1 MVADTYSSS
10 HVQPAKPL
18 TGLSKLWAT
27 RRVWLIG
34 YLFILPW
41 LIALVLFDIIPFVM
55 NLYLSLTDY
64 SVGSIS
70 SVNWVGLENYQQ
82 MSADP
87 LFWRSLGNT
96 AVYLVMS
103 VPLTLLLALI
113 IALLLNTE
121 IRAVGAFR
129 TLYYIP
135 SVIPVVA
142 GTIIFLW
149 MLNTRFGI
157 VNQLLLTVGLQ
168 PVRWLSNPDWIKPAM
183 VLVSLWGFG
192 AQMIIFLAALQD
204 IPEQLYES
212 VSIDGGG
219 LWERLRFV
227 TIPLMTPTI
236 LFNLLIGIINGFQV
250 FTTAYIML
258 GPNGGPLQSGLFF
271 MMHIYNNAF
280 RYFDMGYSSALSFIL
295 FIIILIFT
303 MLMMRSSNRWVY
315 YGDEGEAS

>member
-1 MVADTYSSS
+1 MTLESYSSPQ
-10 HVQPAKPL
+10 VQPQGRFP
-18 TGLSKLWAT
+18 GMVRLWDT
-27 RRVWLIG
+27 RRAWILG

-41 LIALVLFDIIPFVM
+41 LISLVLFDVIPFIT

-64 SVGSIS
+64 SVGPVASAQ
-70 SVNWVGLENYQQ
+70 WVGLAKYQEMFQ
-82 MSADP
+82 DQ
-87 LFWRSLGNT
+87 LFWKSLGNT

-103 VPLTLLLALI
+103 VPLILLVALA
-113 IALLLNTE
+113 IALLLSTE
-121 IRAVGAFR
+121 IRAVGLFR

-149 MLNTRFGI
+149 MLNTRFGV
-157 VNQLLLTVGLQ
+157 VNQFLLVLGLQ
-168 PVRWLSNPDWIKPAM
+168 PVRWLSSTDWTKPAM

-212 VSIDGGG
+212 VAIDGGG
-219 LWERLRFV
+219 LWQRLRYI

-236 LFNLLIGIINGFQV
+236 LFNLLVGIINGFQV

-258 GPNGGPLQSGLFF
+258 GPGGGPLQSGLFY

-280 RYFDMGYSSALSFIL
+280 RYFNMSYSAALSFML
-295 FIIILIFT
+295 FIVILIFT
-303 MLMMRSSNRWVY
+303 VVMLRTSNRWVY
-315 YGDEGEAS
+315 YGDEAEAV

>member
-1 MVADTYSSS
+1 MTIDSYSS
-10 HVQPAKPL
+10 PRLRPPGRFPGMAR
-18 TGLSKLWAT
+18 LWET
-27 RRVWLIG
+27 RRVWIIG

-41 LIALVLFDIIPFVM
+41 LISLVIFDVIPFFT

-64 SVGSIS
+64 SVGPVASAQ
-70 SVNWVGLENYQQ
+70 WVGLAKYQEMFQ
-82 MSADP
+82 DQ
-87 LFWRSLGNT
+87 LFWKSLGNT

-103 VPLTLLLALI
+103 VPLILLVALA
-113 IALLLNTE
+113 IALLLSTE
-121 IRAVGAFR
+121 IRAVGLFR

-149 MLNTRFGI
+149 MLNTRFGV
-157 VNQLLLTVGLQ
+157 VNQLLLVIGLQ
-168 PVRWLSNPDWIKPAM
+168 PVRWLSSPDWVKPAM

-212 VSIDGGG
+212 VAIDGGG
-219 LWERLRFV
+219 LWQRLRYV

-236 LFNLLIGIINGFQV
+236 LFNLLVGIINGFQV

-258 GPNGGPLQSGLFF
+258 GSGGGPLQSGLFY

-280 RYFDMGYSSALSFIL
+280 RYFNMSYSAALSFML
-295 FIIILIFT
+295 FIIILVFT
-303 MLMMRSSNRWVY
+303 IVMLRTSNRWVF
-315 YGDEGEAS
+315 YGDEAEAA